1 MTRQTDGIRV
11 ASRVVGALRPFV
23 SRERRAFMSG
33 GYAPSRLRI
42 LGVPVPDMRRVVR
55 RITAELREAP
65 PMCVL
70 AVADAL
76 VADGTSEG
84 RQVGY
89 ELVARRPDA
98 MALLTPARLRRLG
111 RGNDNWASVD
121 GFATYVAGPA
131 WRQGCVTDAEV
142 RRWARS
148 RDRWWR
154 RTALA
159 STVALNVAA
168 RGGTGDTRRTLM
180 VCEALAADPDPM
192 LAKALS
198 WALRSLAP
206 HDPRAV
212 RAFLAKH
219 RATLPGLVTREVTTK
234 LDTGRKAR

>member
-1 MTRQTDGIRV
+1 
-11 ASRVVGALRPFV
+11 
-23 SRERRAFMSG
+23 MSG
-33 GYAPSRLRI
+33 GYAPSRLRT
-42 LGVPVPDMRRVVR
+42 LGVPVPAMRQVVR
-55 RITAELREAP
+55 QFAAELADRP
-65 PMCVL
+65 PAAVL

-76 VADGTSEG
+76 VEGGTSEG

-98 MALLTPARLRRLG
+98 MARLTPTRVRRLG

-121 GFATYVAGPA
+121 GFATCLAGPA
-131 WRQGCVTDAEV
+131 WRQGWVTDAEV
-142 RRWARS
+142 QRWATS
-148 RDRWWR
+148 SDRWWR

-168 RGGTGDTRRTLM
+168 RGGAGDTRRTLM
-180 VCEALAADPDPM
+180 VCEKVAADPHPM
-192 LAKALS
+192 IAKALS

-219 RATLPGLVTREVTTK
+219 RATLPAIVVREVTTK
-234 LDTGRKAR
+234 LDTGRKTR